1 MGYPDP
7 CEQADVN
14 EPSSTLVKKL
24 LRVLA
29 YLPIILLG
37 IVGSVVV
44 VDMWHIAGVGRQ
56 KASVANKQRYG
67 DPTVTPSPSRSAAA
81 TVTH

>member
-1 MGYPDP
+1 MRLSGS

-14 EPSSTLVKKL
+14 ELGSTLVKKL

-29 YLPIILLG
+29 YLPIVLLG
-37 IVGSVVV
+37 ITGSVVV

-56 KASVANKQRYG
+56 KASVANKQRNG
-67 DPTVTPSPSRSAAA
+67 NAIVTPSPSRSPAAA
-81 TVTH
+81 VTH